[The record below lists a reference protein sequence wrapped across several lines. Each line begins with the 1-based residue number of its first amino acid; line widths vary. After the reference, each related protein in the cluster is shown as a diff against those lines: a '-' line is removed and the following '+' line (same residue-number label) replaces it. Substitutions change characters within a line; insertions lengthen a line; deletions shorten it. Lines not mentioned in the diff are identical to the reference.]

1 MERGVNIV
9 MNEPLVNIGDL
20 VWVKFQL
27 GKEHYTSL
35 TAFVLSIN
43 YIDVGMGEYISSYH
57 VEYFEIN
64 TPEGTT
70 LYGVDYGN
78 RWGKL
83 DT

>member
-1 MERGVNIV
+1 MVQN
-9 MNEPLVNIGDL
+9 PLVNIGDL
-20 VWVKFQL
+20 VWVKIQL
-27 GKEHYTSL
+27 GKDHYTSF
-35 TAFVLSIN
+35 TAFVLSVN
-43 YIDVGMGEYISSYH
+43 YINVEIDEYISSYH

>member
-1 MERGVNIV
+1 MVQA
-9 MNEPLVNIGDL
+9 PLVNIGDL
-20 VWVKFQL
+20 VWVKIRL
-27 GKEHYTSL
+27 GKDHYTSL
-35 TAFVLSIN
+35 TAFVLSVNHIN
-43 YIDVGMGEYISSYH
+43 VGIVGEYISSYH

-64 TPEGTT
+64 TTEGTT